1 MNSREN
7 SSAALR
13 QQRRELLAELSRQ
26 TEERKRK
33 VRELLVQASRRRD
46 QQAESERQERQSAIR
61 RAIDPIKE
69 PTPPSAPAR
78 PAPVVAPVL
87 EPPPAPR
94 AIAAPPRET
103 ESLSNVDQRITG
115 LEAAFA
121 KLVQTVTERLD
132 YGAKFSALEAQVRQ
146 AEAGLAGIVARLAPL
161 ENKCEVL
168 RGECR
173 SLEAS
178 GTRVSE
184 QLKGFD
190 QLFAS
195 LGRDA
200 QKLSSSLDALA
211 AELRQCE
218 SRLDALEAGSES
230 RRIAQA
236 SELGNLQDR
245 LGRLE
250 SGLLK
255 AIGLLQSSEQG
266 MAELGALRERMQE
279 MEAGYERMLASV
291 RQIERS
297 SLPDDTAEREATAKV
312 LASLT
317 RLVQGMR
324 ATQAERQ
331 TAEGMKGN

>member
-33 VRELLVQASRRRD
+33 VRELLVQASTRRD

-87 EPPPAPR
+87 EPPPPR

-173 SLEAS
+173 SLEANGS
-178 GTRVSE
+178 RVSE

-195 LGRDA
+195 LGRDG
-200 QKLSSSLDALA
+200 QKLSGSLDGLA
-211 AELRQCE
+211 AELRQYE

-230 RRIAQA
+230 RRLAQA

-297 SLPDDTAEREATAKV
+297 SLPDDTAEREATANV

-317 RLVQGMR
+317 KLVQGMR